1 MVTERDVKVLKFMSG
16 FSWMTA
22 EQIAK
27 LMGVNLVIAR
37 RRLKAL
43 GELGLVESEN
53 VLGSRRLFY
62 FVSREGLEFLGVAA
76 EWSVPKGVRLG
87 QMEHD
92 RVVVDLAVDF
102 ALKHPDFDVVGEAQ
116 IRRLDGKLLEAG
128 DEPEFALKRYSGGRF
143 VNVFPDVVAIGPDG
157 QKFVL
162 EFEHSVKDK
171 KRLVSLMRAYLSSEK
186 VAAVKYYAVP
196 HVMPRLQAALDA
208 ISSEMVFF
216 GGKPKIQIQELTV
229 EQEGLLS

>member
-16 FSWMTA
+16 FSWMMA
-22 EQIAK
+22 EQVAK
-27 LMGVNLVIAR
+27 LMGVSLVIAR

-62 FVSREGLEFLGVAA
+62 FVSRSGLEFLGVAA
-76 EWSVPKGVRLG
+76 ESSVPKGVRLG

-102 ALKHPDFDVVGEAQ
+102 AVEHPEFDVVGEAQ

-171 KRLVSLMRAYLSSEK
+171 KRLVSLMRAYLGSEK
-186 VAAVKYYAVP
+186 VAAVKYYGSP

>member
-27 LMGVNLVIAR
+27 LMGVSLVIAR

-43 GELGLVESEN
+43 IDMDLVEAEN

-62 FVSREGLEFLGVAA
+62 WVSRSGLDFLGVAA

-92 RVVVDLAVDF
+92 RVVVDIAVDF
-102 ALKHPDFDVVGEAQ
+102 AVEHQDFEVIGEAA
-116 IRRLDGKLLEAG
+116 IRRIDGMLLEAG
-128 DEPEFALKRYSGGRF
+128 DEPEFALRRYSGGRF
-143 VNVFPDVVAIGPDG
+143 VNVFPDVVAIAPGG
-157 QKFVL
+157 QRFYL

-171 KRLVSLMRAYLSSEK
+171 KRLMSLMRAYLSSEK
-186 VAAVKYYAVP
+186 VAAVKYYASP